1 MSLIQYG
8 SFEVQSSAMQNLLN
22 LIDLNRSKKF
32 FVVVG
37 DAGSGKTTMVNY
49 INKVVF
55 GGTQQNIFDGDT
67 EGAVEKGA
75 ELTSA
80 IVSTSKE
87 EAYEIIKK
95 FSKELTL
102 IVEMPNL
109 AERKADIIVFTQFFL
124 QVLSLMNGKKT
135 VKLTDKAAE
144 KILQYNWPGN
154 FRELEAVLEEA
165 FETSFKADN
174 KSAIEPEHIT
184 LTLPTEGLAFNI
196 GQKLDEVERKYIL
209 QTLYFVHQNRTKAA
223 EILGISIRTLR
234 NKINQYREEGYL

>member
-1 MSLIQYG
+1 MSNVQYG
-8 SFEVQSSAMQNLLN
+8 SFEVQSTVMQNLLKLVQQN
-22 LIDLNRSKKF
+22 TEKKF
-32 FVVVG
+32 FIIVG
-37 DAGSGKTTMVNY
+37 DAGSGKSTMVNY

-55 GGTQQNIFDGDT
+55 HNAQQNIFEDVT
-67 EGAVEKGA
+67 EFNA
-75 ELTSA
+75 EVSSA
-80 IVSTSKE
+80 IISTSKE
-87 EAYEIIKK
+87 AAYEVIKK
-95 FSKELTL
+95 FAKDQTF

-109 AERKADIIVFTQFFL
+109 SERKADIIVFTQFFL
-124 QVLSLMNGKKT
+124 QVLSLMSDKKT

-144 KILQYNWPGN
+144 KLLQYNWPGN
-154 FRELEAVLEEA
+154 FRELESVLEEA

-174 KSAIEPEHIT
+174 KATIEPEHIT

>member
-1 MSLIQYG
+1 MSHIQYG
-8 SFEVQSSAMQNLLN
+8 SFEVQSPVMQNLLKV
-22 LIDLNRSKKF
+22 ISQSGDKKF

-49 INKVVF
+49 IHKVVF
-55 GGTQQNIFDGDT
+55 HNNQQNVFEDVTDFT
-67 EGAVEKGA
+67 AEGIS
-75 ELTSA
+75 SA

-87 EAYEIIKK
+87 AAYEVIKK
-95 FSKELTL
+95 FAKEHTL

-109 AERKADIIVFTQFFL
+109 NERKADIIVFTQFFL
-124 QVLSLMNGKKT
+124 QVLSLMNDKKT

-144 KILQYNWPGN
+144 KLLQYNWPGN
-154 FRELEAVLEEA
+154 FRELESVLEEA
-165 FETSFKADN
+165 FETSFRSDN
-174 KSAIEPEHIT
+174 KATIEPEHIT

-209 QTLYFVHQNRTKAA
+209 QTLYFVHQNRTRAA